1 MRCAWTG
8 GHWVLVLFSI
18 ACTRSPESPS
28 STPGE
33 RTAPRASAAPQASS
47 TPNDSWAEEENF
59 EDRDRDQIAD
69 RRDRCP
75 DEPERYNGFED
86 NDGCPD
92 RGNVGY
98 YGGEERIFITFEEQ
112 RAEREPEK
120 LRMVLDEVVKLL
132 ATNQNITLLEVGGHA
147 ETTEEK
153 GPRQQLSK
161 RRADFVKRLLLD
173 RGVHKTRLTSR
184 GYGSD
189 CPLLK
194 DAELELDRA
203 LNRRITFRILETTSG
218 PRERTGCPNE
228 GF

>member
-1 MRCAWTG
+1 M
-8 GHWVLVLFSI
+8 LLLSM
-18 ACTRSPESPS
+18 ACVGSPQNPA
-28 STPGE
+28 P
-33 RTAPRASAAPQASS
+33 APREPARAPEPVSHKPNATPDDDAWASEA
-47 TPNDSWAEEENF
+47 DS
-59 EDRDRDQIAD
+59 EDRDRDHIAD
-69 RRDRCP
+69 PHDRCP

-86 NDGCPD
+86 QDGCPD

-98 YGGEERIFITFEEQ
+98 RGGEERIFITFEEQ

-153 GPRQQLSK
+153 GPRKQLSK

-173 RGVHKTRLTSR
+173 QGVDKTRLTSR

-194 DAELELDRA
+194 DAELEHDRA
-203 LNRRITFRILETTSG
+203 LNRRISFRILETTSG
-218 PRERTGCPNE
+218 PRERTGCPND